1 MPTLSNRTKQI
12 QVFNIPC
19 EPGCTGG
26 AGKLCSTVEQRFM
39 VEARDGTRGV
49 KVTEKHLPG
58 SVTFLAGEK
67 KDVPA
72 SVAAAPDIKTAI
84 DRGTLRLL

>member
-1 MPTLSNRTKQI
+1 MPTLKNRTKQI

-19 EPGCTGG
+19 QPGCAGG
-26 AGKLCSTVEQRFM
+26 EGKLCSTVEQRFM
-39 VEARDGTRGV
+39 TEAEDGTRGV
-49 KVTEKHLPG
+49 RVTEKHLPG

-67 KDVPA
+67 KEVPA
-72 SVAAAPDIKTAI
+72 FVAAAPDVKTAI